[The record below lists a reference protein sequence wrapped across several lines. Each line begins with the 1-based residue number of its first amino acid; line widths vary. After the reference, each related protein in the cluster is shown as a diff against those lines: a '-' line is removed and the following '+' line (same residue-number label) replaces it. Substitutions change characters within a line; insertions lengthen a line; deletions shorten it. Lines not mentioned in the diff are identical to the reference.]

1 MSKTLRVFKC
11 EHCGDLV
18 ELLDG
23 QVTPVCCGEKMKEIV
38 PAAVEAATEKHI
50 PVYQKDGDVIHVSV
64 GEVEHPMTEAHSIEY
79 IWAVFDNRVERVHV
93 CPGEKP
99 QADFLVGDHP
109 FTLYAYCNLHGL
121 WVNQ

>member
-11 EHCGDLV
+11 EHCGDLI

-23 QVTPVCCGEKMKEIV
+23 KVTPVCCGEKMKEIV

-50 PVYQKDGDVIHVSV
+50 PVYEKDGDVIHVSV

-79 IWAVFDNRVERVHV
+79 IWACLTTVWSGSMYVPAKSPRRTF
-93 CPGEKP
+93 
-99 QADFLVGDHP
+99 
-109 FTLYAYCNLHGL
+109 
-121 WVNQ
+121 W